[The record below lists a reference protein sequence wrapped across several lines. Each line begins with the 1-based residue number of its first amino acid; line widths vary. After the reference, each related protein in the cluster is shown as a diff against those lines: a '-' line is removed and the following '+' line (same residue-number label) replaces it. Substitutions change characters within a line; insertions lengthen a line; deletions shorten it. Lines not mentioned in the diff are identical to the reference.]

1 MITLPNECLFEIFN
15 NFRDCYKSLFSCLLV
30 NRQWCRVIV
39 PILWSKPLDDFRDAR
54 IINIYLL
61 ALNVEE
67 QVQLIPFKI
76 MLPNDPNPLFDYT
89 TYTTSI
95 VDYHLCRGIGYWLNN
110 ERIRDTTYYYECEDV
125 YLLDGKRNEFKHED
139 EEDEEDENYEY
150 WLNGERDDIRDII
163 YYSEDYF
170 SGHEDYKGYEYWYD
184 DERRSIRK
192 CENYEN
198 YENIIRTIKSSL
210 ISMLLRKSKNLKFVG
225 FYGIVHNKILEKLVE
240 ILYKNA
246 AIKTLNICI
255 DNLGPKEGILLI
267 ETLHKN
273 VTPYSLYI
281 GDNQLG
287 IDEGKPNLVKFNL
300 TEHWLSVTY
309 SKNKQYSGTELNLL
323 YLTGSLPTSIE
334 TVTPKCKKIEI
345 TCESHDQGWSDY
357 PESHGTYD
365 SHTWGEVS
373 IITTTH
379 NYDDK
384 FIIYNAVE
392 KEPKI
397 RYKVYTNKHA
407 DYSWQVH
414 NYVFLSY
421 HPLVQS
427 LQPGDFVGLWIRSRY
442 PGWCNYI
449 KRAEIKLYYT
459 V

>member
-1 MITLPNECLFEIFN
+1 M
-15 NFRDCYKSLFSCLLV
+15 
-30 NRQWCRVIV
+30 
-39 PILWSKPLDDFRDAR
+39 
-54 IINIYLL
+54 
-61 ALNVEE
+61 
-67 QVQLIPFKI
+67 
-76 MLPNDPNPLFDYT
+76 
-89 TYTTSI
+89 
-95 VDYHLCRGIGYWLNN
+95 
-110 ERIRDTTYYYECEDV
+110 
-125 YLLDGKRNEFKHED
+125 
-139 EEDEEDENYEY
+139 Y
-150 WLNGERDDIRDII
+150 WLNGERDDIRDIT

-184 DERRSIRK
+184 DERRK
-192 CENYEN
+192 
-198 YENIIRTIKSSL
+198 
-210 ISMLLRKSKNLKFVG
+210 
-225 FYGIVHNKILEKLVE
+225 
-240 ILYKNA
+240 
-246 AIKTLNICI
+246 
-255 DNLGPKEGILLI
+255 
-267 ETLHKN
+267 
-273 VTPYSLYI
+273 
-281 GDNQLG
+281 
-287 IDEGKPNLVKFNL
+287 
-300 TEHWLSVTY
+300 
-309 SKNKQYSGTELNLL
+309 LNLL

-384 FIIYNAVE
+384 FIVYNAVE

-414 NYVFLSY
+414 NYVFLSD

-449 KRAEIKLYYT
+449 K
-459 V
+459 